1 MKLKLPLLMLFL
13 FVAIKSFSQVTAYPV
28 PDMVQ
33 CSNEIFNL
41 NAQIPAVLGNQ
52 DPENHVVSFY
62 TSQAAAEANFNV
74 IATPQAYIGQ
84 NMETIYVRVQSLV
97 DDSFDV
103 TSFNLV
109 INSAI
114 VVPEIPDVFSCE
126 GYVLPALAVGN
137 YYTAPGGAGTIIP
150 PGVLINTS
158 VTLYVYAV
166 DVDLMCSGQTDFT
179 ITIGLPP
186 AAQPQ
191 PLVACDYDGDGFAAF
206 DLTTVVNQILN
217 GMADLTVTFYESGTD
232 AEQAQNPIVDP
243 AAYVNPFAGQGVVL
257 ARIESLFNPDCYTIT
272 SVFLQVEFCSNNTLS
287 GIVTYDF
294 DGNGC
299 TSADYPAENISVF
312 AVSGNNSYQT
322 FTNAEGQYQ
331 FTNLPAGQHTISIM
345 ESTAPLNVTPGS
357 HIVSL
362 PGNIENLDFCI
373 TTPTPVNDVSVII
386 VPVTVARP
394 GLPAQYAIVYQNF
407 GNQPATG
414 TVTFGFDNNLMTY
427 AGSTP
432 AMTLAGNSLSF
443 NYNNLLPFQ
452 SQMIYVSMLIDIPPV
467 ADAGT
472 VLNYSALI
480 TPTANDVNQANNIYS
495 LEQVVVNSYDPNDI
509 TVHEGAFITT
519 EQAQQDY
526 LTYTIRFQ
534 NMGTAEALNVRIANT
549 LEADLNASTFIPVAA
564 SHAYRTVREGNE
576 VEFIFDDINLPGA
589 QQNEPLSHG
598 FVTYRIKPK
607 SGIALGDTMQNQA
620 AIYFDFNQPV
630 MTNEVFTTVQAAA
643 GVAENVVKGFSMYP
657 NPASDTVTVQLENM
671 VSADVVINDI
681 LGKTVLKAKAEG
693 TEQAIDIAALNSGMY
708 FITVTSE
715 GKSVTKKLMVK

>member
-1 MKLKLPLLMLFL
+1 MLFL
-13 FVAIKSFSQVTAYPV
+13 LAAVKSFGQVTAYPV

-41 NAQIPAVLGNQ
+41 NTQIPAVLGNQ
-52 DPENHVVSFY
+52 DPENHVVTFF
-62 TSQAAAEANFNV
+62 TSEADASANFNA
-74 IATPQAYIGQ
+74 IANPTVYVGL
-84 NMETIYVRVQSLV
+84 NMETIYVRVQSMI

-103 TSFNLV
+103 TSFQL
-109 INSAI
+109 IIDSAI
-114 VVPEIPDVFSCE
+114 IISPIDDVFSCD
-126 GYVLPALAVGN
+126 GYILPVLTIGN
-137 YYTAPGGAGTIIP
+137 YYTGPAGTGTIIP
-150 PGVLINTS
+150 AGTVITTS
-158 VTLYVYAV
+158 ATLYVYAV
-166 DVDLMCSGQTDFT
+166 DASLMCSSQIDFD
-179 ITIGLPP
+179 INIGLPP
-186 AAQPQ
+186 VSQPQ
-191 PLVACDYDGDGFAAF
+191 PLIACDYEGDGFSTF
-206 DLTTVVNQILN
+206 DLTSVITEVLN
-217 GMADLTVTFYESGTD
+217 GTAGFEVSFYENGTD
-232 AEQAQNPIVDP
+232 AELAQNSITNPT
-243 AAYVNPFAGQGVVL
+243 AYTNPFAGQSVVMV
-257 ARIESLFNPDCYTIT
+257 RVESVTNPQCYTIT
-272 SVFLQVEFCSNNTLS
+272 TLFLQVEFCSNNTLS
-287 GIVTYDF
+287 GTVTYDF

-299 TSADYPAENISVF
+299 TAGDYSAENISVY

-322 FTNAEGQYQ
+322 FTNASGQYQ

-357 HIVSL
+357 HIVTL
-362 PGNIENLDFCI
+362 PGNIENLDFCV
-373 TTPTPVNDVSVII
+373 TTPTPVNDVSVMI

-394 GLPAQYAIVYQNF
+394 GVVAQYAIIYQNF

-414 TVTFGFDNNLMTY
+414 TVTLGFDNNLMTY
-427 AGSTP
+427 VGSTP

-443 NYNNLLPFQ
+443 NYTNLLPFQ

-467 ADAGT
+467 TDAGT

-509 TVHEGAFITT
+509 TVHEGAFITP

-564 SHAYRTVREGNE
+564 SHEYRVVKQGNE

-643 GVAENVVKGFSMYP
+643 GITEKVLRGFSMYP
-657 NPASDTVTVQLENM
+657 NPASGTVTVQLANM
-671 VSADVVINDI
+671 DSADVLINDV

-708 FITVTSE
+708 FITVTSGGE
-715 GKSVTKKLMVK
+715 PVTKKLIVK